1 MRGSVEQPTVKE
13 ISNKKQN
20 NTSFYQTL
28 WRWHLYAGLFFAPFI
43 FILAITGSMYLFKP
57 QIEQWMYRDLYV
69 VNDEGSKLPP
79 SLLMEKVSSTY
90 PDSTVVKYRPGE
102 AATRSAEVKINQN
115 NEVYTVFVDPYS
127 ADIIGEINDKN
138 RLMDRIEEFHG
149 ELMLGTTGDRIV
161 ELAACWALILVFTGL
176 YLWFPRDKNTW
187 RGILIPRFKTNRKTL
202 LRDLHAVPAFWISAV
217 MVFLIIT
224 GLLWSGFWGTRIQTL
239 ATNTGVGYPPS
250 IWVGSAPSSGL
261 KTKDIA
267 DVPWAA
273 ENLEVPSS
281 TVKEVQLSIDK
292 VVSIASNLE
301 IYPTYE
307 VIFPKTPEGVFTLS
321 VFPPQARDEA
331 TVHIDQYSGAV
342 LANYRYENY
351 EPIGKLMAWGITLH
365 KGLEFGL
372 MNQIIGF
379 VVCIGIAGIVFTGFV
394 MWWKRKP
401 NGKMGAP
408 RSISPGKIK
417 GLLVVLAVFGILFPL
432 VGVSLIVVGI
442 IDFFIIK
449 RVPALKKFFNA

>member
-1 MRGSVEQPTVKE
+1 MKGSVEQPIVKE
-13 ISNKKQN
+13 ISNKNPKKP
-20 NTSFYQTL
+20 SIYQTL

-79 SLLMEKVSSTY
+79 SLLIEKVTSTY

-115 NEVYTVFVDPYS
+115 NETYTVFVDPYS
-127 ADIIGEINDKN
+127 ADIIGEINDEN

-176 YLWFPRDKNTW
+176 YLWFPREKNKW
-187 RGILIPRFKTNRKTL
+187 RGIFIPRFKTNRKTF
-202 LRDLHAVPAFWISAV
+202 LRDLHAIPAFWISAA

-224 GLLWSGFWGTRIQTL
+224 GLLWSGFWGTKIQTL

-261 KTKDIA
+261 KTKDVA

-307 VIFPKTPEGVFTLS
+307 VIFPKTTEGVFTLS
-321 VFPPQARDEA
+321 VFPPKARDEA

-342 LANYRYENY
+342 LADYRYENY

-372 MNQIIGF
+372 LNQIIGF
-379 VVCIGIAGIVFTGFV
+379 VVCIGIAGIVFTGFL

-417 GLLVVLAVFGILFPL
+417 GLFLVLAVFGILFPL
-432 VGVSLIVVGI
+432 VGLSLIVVGI

-449 RVPALKKFFNA
+449 KIPALKKFFNA

>member
-1 MRGSVEQPTVKE
+1 MKGSV
-13 ISNKKQN
+13 KQAIATGKQKN
-20 NTSFYQTL
+20 ASIYQTI

-43 FILAITGSMYLFKP
+43 FILAVTGSVYLFKP
-57 QIEQWMYRDLYV
+57 QLEQWMYRDLYV

-79 SLLMEKVSSTY
+79 SLLIEKVMNSY
-90 PDSTVVKYRPGE
+90 PDARVVKYRPGE
-102 AATRSAEVKINQN
+102 EATRSAEVKINQN
-115 NEVYTVFVDPYS
+115 NETYTVFVDPYS
-127 ADIIGEINDKN
+127 AEIIGDMNDKN

-176 YLWFPRDKNTW
+176 YLWFPRDKSKW
-187 RGILIPRFKTNRKTL
+187 RGILIPRFKTTRKTL
-202 LRDLHAVPAFWISAV
+202 LRDLHAVPAFWISAA
-217 MVFLIIT
+217 MIFLIIT
-224 GLLWSGFWGTRIQTL
+224 GLLWSGFWGTKVQTI

-273 ENLEVPSS
+273 ENLDVPAS
-281 TVKEVQLSIDK
+281 TVKEVQLSIDQ

-307 VIFPKTPEGVFTLS
+307 VIFPKTPEAVFTLS
-321 VFPPQARDEA
+321 VFPPKARDEA

-342 LANYRYENY
+342 LADYRYENY

-372 MNQIIGF
+372 LNQIIGL
-379 VVCIGIAGIVFTGFV
+379 VVCIGIAVIVFTGFL

-401 NGKMGAP
+401 NGKIGAP
-408 RSISPGKIK
+408 RSVSPGKIK
-417 GLLVVLAVFGILFPL
+417 GLLIILAVFGILFPL
-432 VGVSLIVVGI
+432 VGVSLIVVGL

-449 RVPALKKFFNA
+449 RVPVLKKFFNA